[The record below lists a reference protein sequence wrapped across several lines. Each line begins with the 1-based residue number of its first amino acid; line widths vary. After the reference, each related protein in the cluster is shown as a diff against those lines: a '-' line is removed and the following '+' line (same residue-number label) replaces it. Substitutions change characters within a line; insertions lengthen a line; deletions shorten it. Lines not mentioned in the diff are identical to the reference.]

1 MNRYSIHGTYAYRTD
16 RGKVRKDDEDRSL
29 VLMNAAGEVLLVVA
43 DGMGGANKGDVA
55 SKMAIDVI
63 AALFRSKKP
72 HVFAHGDKRWL
83 KKAYRKANKAIY
95 AYQDA
100 HPEAKGMGTT
110 LVAALLSGKRL
121 LVANVGDSRA
131 YAIKD
136 REGRQLTV
144 DQTYVNFLLRAGKIR
159 PEEALTHPDRHVL
172 MNALG
177 IYPSLALDIYSYRY
191 EGESLLLCSDG
202 LYNQLPLSSIV
213 AIASTDERAD
223 QKALAYVYEAN
234 GTGGSDNIAVA
245 YWEALGND

>member
-1 MNRYSIHGTYAYRTD
+1 M
-16 RGKVRKDDEDRSL
+16 
-29 VLMNAAGEVLLVVA
+29 
-43 DGMGGANKGDVA
+43 
-55 SKMAIDVI
+55 
-63 AALFRSKKP
+63 
-72 HVFAHGDKRWL
+72 
-83 KKAYRKANKAIY
+83 
-95 AYQDA
+95 
-100 HPEAKGMGTT
+100 
-110 LVAALLSGKRL
+110 
-121 LVANVGDSRA
+121 
-131 YAIKD
+131 
-136 REGRQLTV
+136 
-144 DQTYVNFLLRAGKIR
+144 NFLLRAGKIR

-177 IYPSLALDIYSYRY
+177 IYPSLALDIFSYRY

>member
-72 HVFAHGDKRWL
+72 HVFAHGDKKWL

-121 LVANVGDSRA
+121 LVANVGEHLVEHGQFAAVGGGDLQAGLRHERKETRSLHR
-131 YAIKD
+131 D
-136 REGRQLTV
+136 R
-144 DQTYVNFLLRAGKIR
+144 
-159 PEEALTHPDRHVL
+159 
-172 MNALG
+172 
-177 IYPSLALDIYSYRY
+177 
-191 EGESLLLCSDG
+191 
-202 LYNQLPLSSIV
+202 LSSGIWPCYDEHTV
-213 AIASTDERAD
+213 SVPELYIHLRKSDSEHEVCSTPVFRE
-223 QKALAYVYEAN
+223 
-234 GTGGSDNIAVA
+234 
-245 YWEALGND
+245 